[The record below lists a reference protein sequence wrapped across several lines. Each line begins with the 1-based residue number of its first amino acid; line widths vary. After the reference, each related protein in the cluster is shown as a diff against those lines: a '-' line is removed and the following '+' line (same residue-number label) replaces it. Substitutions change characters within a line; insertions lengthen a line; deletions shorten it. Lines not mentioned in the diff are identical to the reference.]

1 MDTIF
6 DGSRAFKHIEK
17 LAVEIGARTA
27 GSKEDEAAADYI
39 KGYFEGLGLDTS
51 VQEFEIESGH
61 VKNASLEVLKPY
73 GEAVSCEGM
82 SMLGQTGPAGIEGEL
97 IHIETTDEEYLTPA
111 ITGKIVITNGVK
123 RKNLPIITKLKPLGF
138 IFIENYP
145 RMQPKHFWGN
155 YSENMAHG
163 NFPSVRVTFEDGF
176 KLLKSGATHARI
188 VVEAELSKLKTKN
201 IIAELKGTSHPDE
214 IILVGGHYDTVPGVK
229 GASDNAGG
237 TSITME
243 LARVFKEKGS
253 KRTVRFIAWGSE
265 EMGLDGSNLYAKKLK
280 ADDKEAKEKDKKA
293 ETELDRTRLM
303 VNLDV
308 HGAMIGTNVAAV
320 LGPVMLTDS
329 LKLLSKETGV
339 VFEVKEAVYSSDGTP
354 LSAVGVPSA
363 SFSRKSGIDIM
374 MHSPEDIIDYLSPD
388 ALENQGRFV
397 EKWMTRYVTGAVA
410 FPFKRE
416 VPEKLMKQIKEYYE
430 NWGKDL
436 P

>member
-1 MDTIF
+1 MNTIF
-6 DGSRAFKHIEK
+6 DGSKAFKHIEK

-27 GSKEDEAAADYI
+27 GSPEDYAAAEYI
-39 KGYFEGLGLDTS
+39 KEYFEGLGLDTS
-51 VQEFEIESGH
+51 VQEFEIESGY
-61 VKNASLEVLKPY
+61 VKNASLKVLKPY
-73 GEAVSCEGM
+73 DESISCEGM
-82 SMLGQTGPAGIEGEL
+82 SMLGQTGPEGIEGEL
-97 IHIETTDEEYLTPA
+97 IRIETTDEEYLTSE

-123 RKNLPIITKLKPLGF
+123 RKNLSIISKLKPLGF

-145 RMQPKHFWGN
+145 KMQLKHFWGN
-155 YSENMAHG
+155 YSENMSHG
-163 NFPSVRVTFEDGF
+163 NFPSVRISFEDGF

-188 VVEAELSKLKTKN
+188 IVEAELSKLKTKN

-280 ADDKEAKEKDKKA
+280 SDDKKAKDKDKKA
-293 ETELDRTRLM
+293 KTELDKTRLM

-308 HGAMIGTNVAAV
+308 HGALIGTNIAAV
-320 LGPVMLTDS
+320 LGPSILTDS
-329 LKLLSKETGV
+329 LKLLSNETGV

-363 SFSRKSGIDIM
+363 SFSRRSGIDIM
-374 MHSPEDIIDYLSPD
+374 MHSPEDIIDYLSPE
-388 ALENQGRFV
+388 ALENQGKFV
-397 EKWMTRYVTGAVA
+397 EKWMTRYVTGAMA

-416 VPEKLMKQIKEYYE
+416 IPEKLMKQIKEYYE

>member
-27 GSKEDEAAADYI
+27 GSPEDQAAAEYI

-73 GEAVSCEGM
+73 SESISCEGM
-82 SMLGQTGPAGIEGEL
+82 SMLGQTDPEGIEGEL
-97 IHIETTDEEYLTPA
+97 IRIETTDEEYLTRE
-111 ITGKIVITNGVK
+111 ITGKIVVTNGVK
-123 RKNLPIITKLKPLGF
+123 RKNLSIISKLKPLGF

-145 RMQPKHFWGN
+145 RMRPKHFWGN
-155 YSENMAHG
+155 YSENMSHG
-163 NFPSVRVTFEDGF
+163 NFPGVRISFEDGF
-176 KLLKSGATHARI
+176 KLLKSRATHARI

-201 IIAELKGTSHPDE
+201 IIAEFRGTSHPDE

-237 TSITME
+237 TAITME

-280 ADDKEAKEKDKKA
+280 ADDKEAKDKNKKA

-308 HGAMIGTNVAAV
+308 HGALIGTNVAAV
-320 LGPVMLTDS
+320 LGPSMLTDS
-329 LKLLSKETGV
+329 IKLLSKETGV
-339 VFEVKEAVYSSDGTP
+339 VFEVKESVYSSDGTP
-354 LSAVGVPSA
+354 LSAVGVPSS
-363 SFSRKSGIDIM
+363 SFSRRSGIDIM
-374 MHSPEDIIDYLSPD
+374 MHSSEDIIEYLSPE
-388 ALENQGRFV
+388 ALEDQGKFV
-397 EKWMTRYVTGAVA
+397 EKWMTRYVTGAAA

-430 NWGKDL
+430 DWGKEL

>member
-1 MDTIF
+1 MGTIF

-27 GSKEDEAAADYI
+27 GSKEDKAAADYI

-73 GEAVSCEGM
+73 CEAVSCEGM
-82 SMLGQTGPAGIEGEL
+82 SMLGQTGPEGIEGEL
-97 IHIETTDEEYLTPA
+97 IHIETTDEEYLTPE

-163 NFPSVRVTFEDGF
+163 NFPGVRVTFEDGF

-188 VVEAELSKLKTKN
+188 VVEADLSKLKTKN

-253 KRTVRFIAWGSE
+253 
-265 EMGLDGSNLYAKKLK
+265 NLYAKKIE
-280 ADDKEAKEKDKKA
+280 ADDKEAKKEDKKA

-374 MHSPEDIIDYLSPD
+374 MHSPEDIIDYLSPE

-397 EKWMTRYVTGAVA
+397 EEWMTRYVTGAAA

-416 VPEKLMKQIKEYYE
+416 VPEKLIKQIKEYYE
-430 NWGKDL
+430 NWGKEL

>member
-1 MDTIF
+1 MGTIF

-27 GSKEDEAAADYI
+27 GSKEDKAAADYI

-73 GEAVSCEGM
+73 CEAVSCEGM
-82 SMLGQTGPAGIEGEL
+82 SMLGQTGPEGIEGEL
-97 IHIETTDEEYLTPA
+97 IHIETTDEEYLTLE

-163 NFPSVRVTFEDGF
+163 NFPGVRVTFEDGF
-176 KLLKSGATHARI
+176 KLLKSGATHAWI
-188 VVEAELSKLKTKN
+188 VVEADLSKLKTKN

-253 KRTVRFIAWGSE
+253 
-265 EMGLDGSNLYAKKLK
+265 NLYAKKIE
-280 ADDKEAKEKDKKA
+280 ADDKEAKKEDKKA

-374 MHSPEDIIDYLSPD
+374 MHSPEDIIDYLSPE

-397 EKWMTRYVTGAVA
+397 EEWMTRYVTGAAA

-416 VPEKLMKQIKEYYE
+416 VPEKLIKQIKEYYE
-430 NWGKDL
+430 NWGKEL

>member
-1 MDTIF
+1 MGTIF
-6 DGSRAFKHIEK
+6 DGSKAFKHIEK

-27 GSKEDEAAADYI
+27 GSKEDQAAARYI
-39 KGYFEGLGLDTS
+39 KEYFEGLGLDTT
-51 VQEFEIESGH
+51 VQEFEIETGD

-73 GEAVSCEGM
+73 GESIPCEGM
-82 SMLGQTGPAGIEGEL
+82 SMLGQTGSDGIQGEL
-97 IHIETTDEEYLTPA
+97 IRIETTDEEYLTPE
-111 ITGKIVITNGVK
+111 ITGKIVVTNGVK

-145 RMQPKHFWGN
+145 RMRPKHFWGN
-155 YSENMAHG
+155 YSKNMTHG
-163 NFPSVRVTFEDGF
+163 NFPGVRISFEDGF

-188 VVEAELSKLKTKN
+188 VVEANLSKLKTKN

-265 EMGLDGSNLYAKKLK
+265 EMGLDGSNLYAKKIK

-293 ETELDRTRLM
+293 KTELSRTRLM

-308 HGAMIGTNVAAV
+308 HGALIGTNVAAV
-320 LGPVMLTDS
+320 LGPSILTNS

-339 VFEVKEAVYSSDGTP
+339 VFDVKESVYSSDGTP

-363 SFSRKSGIDIM
+363 SFSRRSGIDIM
-374 MHSPEDIIDYLSPD
+374 MHSPEDIIEYLSPD
-388 ALENQGRFV
+388 ALEVQGRFV

>member
-1 MDTIF
+1 MGTIF
-6 DGSRAFKHIEK
+6 DGSKAFKHIEK

-27 GSKEDEAAADYI
+27 GSPEDQAAAGYI
-39 KGYFEGLGLDTS
+39 KEYFEGLGLDTT
-51 VQEFEIESGH
+51 VQEFEIETGN
-61 VKNASLEVLKPY
+61 VNNASLEILKPY
-73 GEAVSCEGM
+73 GEFIPCEGM
-82 SMLGQTGPAGIEGEL
+82 SMLGQTGPEGIEGEL
-97 IHIETTDEEYLTPA
+97 IRIETTDEEYLTPE
-111 ITGKIVITNGVK
+111 ITGKIVVTNGIK

-163 NFPSVRVTFEDGF
+163 NFPGVRISFEDGF
-176 KLLKSGATHARI
+176 RLLKSGATHAKI

-201 IIAELKGTSHPDE
+201 IIAELRGTSHPDE

-265 EMGLDGSNLYAKKLK
+265 EMGLDGSNLYAKKIK

-293 ETELDRTRLM
+293 KTELDRTRLM

-308 HGAMIGTNVAAV
+308 HGALIGTNVAAV
-320 LGPVMLTDS
+320 LGPGMLTDS

-339 VFEVKEAVYSSDGTP
+339 VFDVKESVYSSDGTP

-363 SFSRKSGIDIM
+363 SFSRRSGIDIM
-374 MHSPEDIIDYLSPD
+374 MHSPEDIIEYLSPD
-388 ALENQGRFV
+388 ALETQGKFV
-397 EKWMTRYVTGAVA
+397 EKWMTRYVTRAVA

-416 VPEKLMKQIKEYYE
+416 VPEKLMKKIKEYYE